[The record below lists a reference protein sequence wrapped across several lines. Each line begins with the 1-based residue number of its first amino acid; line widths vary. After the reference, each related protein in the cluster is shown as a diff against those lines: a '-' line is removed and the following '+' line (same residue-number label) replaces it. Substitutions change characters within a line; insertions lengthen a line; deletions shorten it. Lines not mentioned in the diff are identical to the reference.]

1 MAVGRSLSEVG
12 RSLMWTD
19 LRAFM
24 GSLGSESNFWRKVA
38 PEAAEKATRK
48 KELMRVENQLLMSL
62 HDALWDIAY
71 AQAGSEDRLPR
82 LLSTL
87 LDSADGADSAGVAV
101 GDRDVA
107 ARDVAASMR
116 RERGDQ

>member
-1 MAVGRSLSEVG
+1 
-12 RSLMWTD
+12 
-19 LRAFM
+19 
-24 GSLGSESNFWRKVA
+24 
-38 PEAAEKATRK
+38 
-48 KELMRVENQLLMSL
+48 MSL

-87 LDSADGADSAGVAV
+87 IDGAGGGDSPRRVSEAES
-101 GDRDVA
+101 
-107 ARDVAASMR
+107 RDVAASMR

>member
-12 RSLMWTD
+12 RSLTWTD

-24 GSLGSESNFWRKVA
+24 ASLGSESNFWRKVA
-38 PEAAEKATRK
+38 PEAAEKASRK
-48 KELMRVENQLLMSL
+48 KELMRVDNQLLMSL

-87 LDSADGADSAGVAV
+87 IDGDSGGEGSAVRERVSEAES
-101 GDRDVA
+101 
-107 ARDVAASMR
+107 RDVAASMR
-116 RERGDQ
+116 RERGDR